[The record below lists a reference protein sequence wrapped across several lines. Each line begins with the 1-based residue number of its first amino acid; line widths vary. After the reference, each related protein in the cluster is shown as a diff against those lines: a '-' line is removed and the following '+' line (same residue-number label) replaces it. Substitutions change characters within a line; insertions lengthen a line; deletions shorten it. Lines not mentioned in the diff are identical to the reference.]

1 MKIGQMILGVLLFA
15 LVTAIL
21 YVWGLKKSVGQQ
33 EDLNRNLMSA
43 CGSRVVRY
51 LKKHGTVTET
61 EIAKLIEGITVGQFW
76 SRRKI
81 KVQDGEKVA
90 GQIIEFLVD
99 QLYIEPSGDGGYRLK
114 K

>member
-1 MKIGQMILGVLLFA
+1 MKMGQIILGVLLFA
-15 LVTAIL
+15 LVTAVL

-43 CGSRVVRY
+43 CGSRVVRH
-51 LKKHGTVTET
+51 LKKHGTVTKAEV
-61 EIAKLIEGITVGQFW
+61 AKLIEGMTVGQFW

-81 KVQDGEKVA
+81 RVQDGKKVS
-90 GQIIEFLVD
+90 GQVIEFLLD
-99 QLYIEPSGDGGYRLK
+99 QLYIEPAGDGSYRLK